1 MLCRCVCVK
10 ESMYEREKT
19 FENQLVERSSL
30 FWVFLVPFAP
40 KVFFNKISCFF
51 FLRVVCVFFA
61 LFDVFVS
68 RCTWIEKSASNAEKQ
83 TQRAR
88 AFKQREQQHIKG

>member
-1 MLCRCVCVK
+1 MA
-10 ESMYEREKT
+10 REKT

-40 KVFFNKISCFF
+40 KVFFFNQLFLL
-51 FLRVVCVFFA
+51 LRVVCVFFA

-68 RCTWIEKSASNAEKQ
+68 RCKWIEKSASNAEKQ
-83 TQRAR
+83 TQRTR
-88 AFKQREQQHIKG
+88 AFKQREQHIKG